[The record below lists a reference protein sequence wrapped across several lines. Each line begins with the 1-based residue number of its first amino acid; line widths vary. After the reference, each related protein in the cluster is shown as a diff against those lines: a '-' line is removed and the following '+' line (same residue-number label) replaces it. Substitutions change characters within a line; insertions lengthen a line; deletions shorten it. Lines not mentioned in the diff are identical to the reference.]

1 MLGELSKNLAV
12 FRNPARAAV
21 CEARGMTTTRA
32 PGGSPF
38 MPEPDLFRPVVLITA
53 DLIEAYGKDIEA
65 AYIVRANY
73 AEAITEAGGLA
84 LFVPF
89 EMAQLDE
96 AFGLADGVVISGSEP
111 GADVSSVRHAFETTL
126 IARTLA
132 ASKPLLGIC
141 HGMQLIGEYLG
152 GTIVRDDPALA
163 ATESR
168 HIPNPTA
175 EAVAHPIEVTAGSM
189 LSAWARERTFVNS
202 IHRHALSEGGR
213 YRVAARAPDGV
224 IEAIEGLG
232 PGFCLGVQWHP
243 EYRLSPLDRAILE
256 AFVARCWS
264 WRRCPDPG
272 VPS

>member
-1 MLGELSKNLAV
+1 MSD
-12 FRNPARAAV
+12 
-21 CEARGMTTTRA
+21 
-32 PGGSPF
+32 
-38 MPEPDLFRPVVLITA
+38 PDLCRPVVLITA
-53 DLIEAYGKDIEA
+53 DLIEPNGKDMEA
-65 AYIVRANY
+65 AYVVRANY
-73 AEAITEAGGLA
+73 AEAIAEVGGLA

-89 EMAQLDE
+89 ETAQLDE

-111 GADVSSVRHAFETTL
+111 GAGVSSARLAFERTL

-152 GTIVRDDPALA
+152 GTVVRDDPALA
-163 ATESR
+163 AVESR

-175 EAVAHPIEVTAGSM
+175 QAVAHRIEVTAGSM
-189 LSAWARERTFVNS
+189 LSAWAGERAFVNS

-224 IEAIEGLG
+224 VEAIEGLG

-243 EYRLSPLDRAILE
+243 EYRLSPIDRGILE
-256 AFVARCWS
+256 SFVARCAV
-264 WRRCPDPG
+264 RRTANRK
-272 VPS
+272 VA

>member
-1 MLGELSKNLAV
+1 MS
-12 FRNPARAAV
+12 
-21 CEARGMTTTRA
+21 
-32 PGGSPF
+32 
-38 MPEPDLFRPVVLITA
+38 EPDPFRPVVLITA
-53 DLIEAYGKDIEA
+53 DLIEADGNSMEA
-65 AYIVRANY
+65 AYVVRANY
-73 AEAITEAGGLA
+73 AEAIIEAGGLA

-89 EMAQLDE
+89 ETAQLDE
-96 AFGLADGVVISGSEP
+96 AFGMADGVVISGSEP
-111 GADVSSVRHAFETTL
+111 GAGVSSVRLAFERAL

-163 ATESR
+163 AAKSQ

-175 EAVAHPIEVTAGSM
+175 QVIAHPIEVAAGSM
-189 LSAWARERTFVNS
+189 LSAWAGEPTFVNS

-224 IEAIEGLG
+224 VEAIEGLG

-243 EYRLSPLDRAILE
+243 EYRLSPLDRGILE
-256 AFVARCWS
+256 SFVARCAVRPKAS
-264 WRRCPDPG
+264 RR
-272 VPS
+272 VA